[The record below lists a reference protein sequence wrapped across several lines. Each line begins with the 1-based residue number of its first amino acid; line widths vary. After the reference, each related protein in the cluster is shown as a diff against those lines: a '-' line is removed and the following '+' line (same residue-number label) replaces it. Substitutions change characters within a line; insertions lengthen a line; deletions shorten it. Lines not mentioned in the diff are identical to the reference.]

1 MKILSNSMQ
10 GLLLYQKHLLYR
22 TCVLPIILYG
32 FLLWYYGKVLLLYL
46 FKELKKMQRRAALW
60 ILGVF
65 HTSSILEIKAIAGLD
80 PIHLYFQKLS
90 K

>member
-1 MKILSNSMQ
+1 
-10 GLLLYQKHLLYR
+10 
-22 TCVLPIILYG
+22 
-32 FLLWYYGKVLLLYL
+32 
-46 FKELKKMQRRAALW
+46 MQRRAALW